1 MAAGTLSVAG
11 AFALGCTAMTDAD
24 VARTAAELRLAMG
37 RLVRQVRREGS
48 LLPIGQAAVLGHLDR
63 TGPMTTS
70 DLAVAERVRPQSMAR
85 TVTQLV
91 ALGYVDQAPHPTD
104 RRKVLLSASTAGSK
118 ALEDHREMRTGWLA
132 EAIAQRLT
140 PAEQKALARSVELL
154 GRLTEA

>member
-1 MAAGTLSVAG
+1 
-11 AFALGCTAMTDAD
+11 MTDAD

-37 RLVRQVRREGS
+37 RLVRQARRESS

-85 TVTQLV
+85 TVAQLV

-104 RRKVLLSASTAGSK
+104 RRKVLLSASTAGAR